1 MSRETGPH
9 QEIED
14 HFQNYA
20 VIRWSLST
28 FFSLKEC
35 VCMWVL
41 FSLLSSSW
49 DKWAEASLYFLLQ
62 QSCIRFST
70 TELKPMIHNQF
81 RLRNV
86 LLIDQTETNFSVGN

>member
-1 MSRETGPH
+1 MESQHLFLLEG
-9 QEIED
+9 
-14 HFQNYA
+14 
-20 VIRWSLST
+20 VSV
-28 FFSLKEC
+28 C
-35 VCMWVL
+35 VCAGGVVVL